1 MLTPVAALFRSR
13 KQYWILP
20 VYAVFSFTVFRFL
33 EKTIRNPG
41 SYHLIYCPLDRYI
54 PFNEYFVVF
63 YFSWFVFMF
72 LSFGFFTAI
81 NRDVQEYNRFLL
93 YLFTGM
99 TIFLILS
106 AVYPNGLNIRPDVLP
121 NNNIFSRM
129 VATLYRTDTPTNVF
143 PSIHVYNSLS
153 AALAVNNCKALRKYR
168 GLRIGTFVLAF
179 LIILS
184 TMFLKQHSVYD
195 VAGGIFMSIIFYR
208 LIYQPADETEL
219 DNQPERFVPSGR

>member
-20 VYAVFSFTVFRFL
+20 VYAVFYFTVFRFL

>member
-20 VYAVFSFTVFRFL
+20 VYAVFYFTVFRFL

-195 VAGGIFMSIIFYR
+195 VAGGIFMSIIFDR

>member
-20 VYAVFSFTVFRFL
+20 VYAVFYFTVFRFL

-143 PSIHVYNSLS
+143 PSIHVYNSLGCAIILTHSKKFKGNKKMFVFAWIS
-153 AALAVNNCKALRKYR
+153 A
-168 GLRIGTFVLAF
+168 IMIT
-179 LIILS
+179 LS
-184 TMFLKQHSVYD
+184 TMFVKQHSCMDALAAMIICFILYHVTYGPFEKWRERVRMKD
-195 VAGGIFMSIIFYR
+195 V
-208 LIYQPADETEL
+208 
-219 DNQPERFVPSGR
+219 VPQNN

>member
-1 MLTPVAALFRSR
+1 MLTSVTALFRSR

-20 VYAVFSFTVFRFL
+20 AYAIFYFTVFRFL
-33 EKTIRNPG
+33 EKVIRNPG

-54 PFNEYFVVF
+54 PFSEYFVIF
-63 YFSWFVFMF
+63 YFAWFIFMF
-72 LSFGFFTAI
+72 LTFGYFTAI
-81 NRDVQEYNRFLL
+81 NRDVQEYNRFVL

-99 TIFLILS
+99 TIFLIVS
-106 AVYPNGLNIRPDVLP
+106 AIYPNGLDIRPETLP
-121 NNNIFSRM
+121 NHNIFSRM
-129 VATLYRTDTPTNVF
+129 VAMLYRSDTPTNVF

-153 AALAVNNCKALRKYR
+153 AALAVNNCKALKKYR

-208 LIYQPADETEL
+208 LIYQPEEISEL
-219 DNQPERFVPSGR
+219 GSEPEGAASSGR